1 MSLATL
7 SCRPPS
13 IAKSRAMSDK
23 SEHTIDDHPETRAER
38 VAAKGTDERPLTRRE
53 AAQFLTSHGFR
64 ISYAT
69 LAKLCSP
76 AISEGPV
83 SCGRWGRDS
92 LYVPSDLLAWA
103 QNRLQSPRAVG

>member
-1 MSLATL
+1 
-7 SCRPPS
+7 
-13 IAKSRAMSDK
+13 MSDK
-23 SEHTIDDHPETRAER
+23 SEQAIDDNC
-38 VAAKGTDERPLTRRE
+38 VAQVTGERPLTRRE
-53 AAQFLTSHGFR
+53 AAEFLTSHGFR

>member
-1 MSLATL
+1 MSE
-7 SCRPPS
+7 
-13 IAKSRAMSDK
+13 K
-23 SEHTIDDHPETRAER
+23 SEHTIDDHPEASAER
-38 VAAKGTDERPLTRRE
+38 VAAKGADERPLTRRE
-53 AAQFLTSHGFR
+53 AAQFLTSRGFK

-76 AISEGPV
+76 AISEGPQ

-92 LYVPSDLLAWA
+92 LYMPSGLLAWA